1 VRAQQSIDDIAGFL
15 QDHRRLFVLT
25 GAGISMGSGIP
36 TYRDDKGDW
45 TRSTPVQFRDFV
57 NRHAVRQRYW
67 ARSMVG
73 WPAFARARPNL
84 CHTTLTAWERN
95 GRIVQLVTQNVDRL
109 HQAAGSRCVIDLHG
123 RLDQVVCLDCRR
135 RSPRADLQAEL
146 QRLNP
151 EFADLAA
158 TVAPDG
164 DADLDGTTFGSVK
177 VPGCTACGGLL
188 KPDVVFF
195 GETVPKPTVDA
206 ALAALTG
213 ADAVLVIGSSLMVYS
228 GFRFCRLAA
237 EADMPIA
244 AISPGR
250 TRADDLLTLKV
261 EARFESV
268 ITGLAE
274 AGFSLDQPDG
284 PRQSSR

>member
-1 VRAQQSIDDIAGFL
+1 
-15 QDHRRLFVLT
+15 
-25 GAGISMGSGIP
+25 MGSGIP

-57 NRHAVRQRYW
+57 HRRAVRQRYW

-73 WPAFARARPNL
+73 WPAFARARPNP
-84 CHTTLTAWERN
+84 CHSVLATWERT
-95 GRIVQLVTQNVDRL
+95 GRITRLVTQNVDRL
-109 HQAAGSRCVIDLHG
+109 HQAAGSRRVIDLHG

-135 RSPRADLQAEL
+135 RTPRADLQVEL
-146 QRLNP
+146 QHRNP
-151 EFADLAA
+151 DFTALAA

-164 DADLDGTTFGSVK
+164 DADLEGLAFDSVD
-177 VPGCTACGGLL
+177 VPECAACGGML

-195 GETVPKPTVDA
+195 GETVPKPTVDEAMA
-206 ALAALTG
+206 ALAG
-213 ADAVLVIGSSLMVYS
+213 ADALLVIGSSLMVYS

-237 EADMPIA
+237 EAGLPIA

-268 ITGLAE
+268 IAELAGT
-274 AGFSLDQPDG
+274 GFSLGRPG
-284 PRQSSR
+284 APRRSIS